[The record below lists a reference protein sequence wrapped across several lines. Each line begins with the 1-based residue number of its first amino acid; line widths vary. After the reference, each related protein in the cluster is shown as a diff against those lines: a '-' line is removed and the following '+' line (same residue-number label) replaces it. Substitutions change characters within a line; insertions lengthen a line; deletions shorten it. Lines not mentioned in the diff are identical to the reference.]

1 MITMITMLAI
11 YDTDCNSIRT
21 RNSIESDDILN
32 EVFHLR
38 RLRVNKVG
46 GCTEPGGKMLS
57 FEVSQDLLCF
67 AQPWVG
73 ELEVLVQVVQ
83 TIQEVSQL
91 SDNV

>member
-1 MITMITMLAI
+1 MIIMLAI

-46 GCTEPGGKMLS
+46 GGTEPGGKMLG